1 MVANLHTDN
10 TMSNLQ
16 DKVALV
22 TGAGRLNGIGAAIA
36 RQLAQA
42 GAHVVVSDL
51 CAPPTDLPNGGNAAW
66 EELTAVSQQIESLG
80 VQSLALKAD
89 VTSLVEM
96 ETAVAQ
102 IKETFGRL
110 DILVNNAGVII
121 GPAPV
126 LQMAEASW
134 RKTFEINA
142 TGVFLGCKAAL
153 PLMIAGER
161 GGRIVNISSI
171 AAVRPRPF
179 MSAYAGSKAA
189 VIALTQSLAQEV
201 GNFGITVNAVLP
213 GDIDT
218 SMKQWGM
225 MLESVVTGQSQE
237 DVVSNLVKRISVGRL
252 GLPEDVAKLVTFL
265 ASDEAEFIT
274 GQAYNLTGGRELT

>member
-1 MVANLHTDN
+1 
-10 TMSNLQ
+10 MSDLQ

-22 TGAGRLNGIGAAIA
+22 TGAGRQNGIGAAIA
-36 RQLAQA
+36 RRLAQA

-51 CAPPTDLPNGGNAAW
+51 CAAPTDLPHGGNAAW
-66 EELTAVSQQIESLG
+66 EELTAVSQQIQSLG
-80 VQSLALKAD
+80 VQSIPIKAD
-89 VTSLVEM
+89 VTKLVDM

-126 LQMAEASW
+126 LHMAEESW
-134 RKTFEINA
+134 RKTLEINA
-142 TGVFLGCKAAL
+142 TGVFLSCKAAL
-153 PLMIAGER
+153 PLMISGEQ

-201 GNFGITVNAVLP
+201 GEFGITVNAILP

-225 MLESVVTGQSQE
+225 MLESAVTGTSQE
-237 DVVSNLVKRISVGRL
+237 AVVNNLVERIPVGRF
-252 GLPEDVAKLVTFL
+252 GLPDDVAKLVAFL
-265 ASDEAEFIT
+265 ASEEAEFIT
-274 GQAYNLTGGRELT
+274 GQAYNLTGGRELS

>member
-1 MVANLHTDN
+1 MANLK
-10 TMSNLQ
+10 
-16 DKVALV
+16 DKVAMV
-22 TGAGRLNGIGAAIA
+22 TGAGRENGIGAAIA
-36 RQLAQA
+36 RYLAQA
-42 GAHVVVSDL
+42 GAHVVVTDL
-51 CAPPTDLPNGGNAAW
+51 CAAPTDLPHGGNAAW
-66 EELTAVSQQIESLG
+66 EELTAVSEQIQSFG
-80 VQSLALKAD
+80 VQSLAIKAD
-89 VTSLVEM
+89 VTKLDEL

-110 DILVNNAGVII
+110 DIIVNNAGAII

-126 LQMAEASW
+126 LHMAEESW

-161 GGRIVNISSI
+161 GGRIINIASI

-189 VIALTQSLAQEV
+189 VIALTASLAQEV
-201 GNFGITVNAVLP
+201 GEHGITVNAILP

-225 MLESVVTGQSQE
+225 MLESVVTGVEQKE
-237 DVVSNLVKRISVGRL
+237 VVSNLVQRIPVGRL
-252 GLPEDVAKLVTFL
+252 GIPDDVAKLVTFL
-265 ASDEAEFIT
+265 ASDDAEFIS
-274 GQAYNLTGGRELT
+274 GQAYNLTGGRELA

>member
-1 MVANLHTDN
+1 MTNLTN
-10 TMSNLQ
+10 
-16 DKVALV
+16 KVAMV
-22 TGAGRLNGIGAAIA
+22 TGAGRENGIGAAIA
-36 RQLAQA
+36 RYLAQA

-51 CAPPTDLPNGGNAAW
+51 CAAPTDLPHGGNAAW
-66 EELTAVSQQIESLG
+66 EELTAVSQQVESYG
-80 VQSLALKAD
+80 VQSLAIKAD
-89 VTSLVEM
+89 VTKFEDL

-102 IKETFGRL
+102 IKEKFGRL
-110 DILVNNAGVII
+110 DIMVNNAGAII

-126 LQMAEASW
+126 LHMAEESW

-161 GGRIVNISSI
+161 GGRIINIASI

-189 VIALTQSLAQEV
+189 VIALTASLAQEV
-201 GNFGITVNAVLP
+201 GEQGITVNAILP

-225 MLESVVTGQSQE
+225 MLESVVTGVE
-237 DVVSNLVKRISVGRL
+237 RTEVVSNLVERIPVGRL
-252 GLPEDVAKLVTFL
+252 GIPDDVAKLVTFL
-265 ASDEAEFIT
+265 ASDEAEFIS
-274 GQAYNLTGGRELT
+274 GQAYNLTGGRELA

>member
-1 MVANLHTDN
+1 MTNK
-10 TMSNLQ
+10 LQ

-22 TGAGRLNGIGAAIA
+22 TGAGRSNGIGAPIA
-36 RQLAQA
+36 RQLAGA
-42 GAHVVVSDL
+42 GAHVVVTDL
-51 CAPPTDLPNGGNAAW
+51 CAAPTDLPHGGNAAW
-66 EELTAVSQQIESLG
+66 EELTAVSQEIVSLG

-89 VTSLVEM
+89 VTSLAEM
-96 ETAVAQ
+96 ETAVGQ
-102 IKETFGRL
+102 IQEKFGRL

-126 LQMAEASW
+126 LHMAEASW
-134 RKTFEINA
+134 RKTLEINA
-142 TGVFLGCKAAL
+142 TGVFLACKAAL
-153 PLMIAGER
+153 PLMMAGGR
-161 GGRIVNISSI
+161 GGRIINISSI

-201 GNFGITVNAVLP
+201 GDSGITVNAVLP

-225 MLESVVTGQSQE
+225 MLEAAVTGQPQE
-237 DVVSNLVKRISVGRL
+237 DVVSNLVERIPIGRL
-252 GLPEDVAKLVTFL
+252 GVPEDVAKLVAFL
-265 ASDEAEFIT
+265 TSDEAEFIT
-274 GQAYNLTGGRELT
+274 GQAHNLTGGRELT

>member
-1 MVANLHTDN
+1 
-10 TMSNLQ
+10 MSDLQ

-22 TGAGRLNGIGAAIA
+22 TGAGRQNGIGAAIA
-36 RQLAQA
+36 RRLAQA

-51 CAPPTDLPNGGNAAW
+51 CAAPTDLPHGGNAAW
-66 EELTAVSQQIESLG
+66 EELTAVSQQIQSLG
-80 VQSLALKAD
+80 VQSIPIKAD
-89 VTSLVEM
+89 VTKLVDM
-96 ETAVAQ
+96 ETAVAE

-126 LQMAEASW
+126 LHMAEESW
-134 RKTFEINA
+134 RKTLEINA
-142 TGVFLGCKAAL
+142 TGVFLSCKAAL
-153 PLMIAGER
+153 PLMISGEQ

-201 GNFGITVNAVLP
+201 GEFGITVNAILP

-225 MLESVVTGQSQE
+225 MLESAVTGTSQE
-237 DVVSNLVKRISVGRL
+237 AVVNNLVERIPVGRF
-252 GLPEDVAKLVTFL
+252 GLPDDVAKLVAFL
-265 ASDEAEFIT
+265 ASEEAEFIT
-274 GQAYNLTGGRELT
+274 GQAYNLTGGRELS